1 MNFNYISK
9 RTKLYIFIKWTI
21 LETKRQIICL
31 KGKYFFV
38 LEKRLF
44 HFLVEKAIVIR
55 FFYNFAA
62 LFLIMKDIRLILILL
77 VFVGIGACQ
86 APSRHLL
93 SNDIKC
99 AEDSL
104 REGKTE
110 VVKHMVNQHLEEAN
124 DSDTYYAW
132 LSMLN
137 RVWYAEMKADSM
149 ESTSKRI
156 YQYLSR
162 HQQKRNIVRSQI
174 EAEWYKA
181 RGVYFSALLG
191 RPDSAVVYTQKAL
204 QIAES
209 INYSK
214 DFQLI
219 ALTNLAFFYKQL
231 GQYDKSVDGYMQ
243 AMGLA
248 DSMDNSD
255 ATKPILLLGI
265 SSVYTSMG
273 DYERS
278 NYWWNQTS
286 QLLPDMSKADRFI
299 YYNDRGND
307 YYFQQEYAKARD
319 CFSQAV
325 ALVKGDENKAWDFHT
340 SLTNLGEVYVCLG
353 KADSARII
361 LQKADSFFR
370 KVDLP
375 VLLYYI
381 ETSKIKLEV
390 QEGRTTQALSMMAH
404 TEIADPKIPAAK
416 VQRLKVKEQL
426 MKLTGNYR
434 EAYETHMEMQAI
446 NDSLQS
452 LNTSMQLST
461 RLSEY
466 EHDKLLLE
474 QQHSLDKAR
483 TDKLLAWGLFVLMV
497 LVAIVLA
504 SFFLLYRRREHFNN
518 LKTRQQ
524 IILMR
529 MENTRNRITPH
540 FIYNALNHEVLAQM
554 EGREVDLNSLTQLL
568 RRGVEQAGILQTTL
582 AEELSFVDYY
592 VNIEG
597 RQMGADFQYSRE
609 VADNV
614 DTNAVCLPS
623 MIVQIFAENAIKH
636 GLRPVKAEEGQQ
648 RRLTVRVTR
657 KEQATLVEVI
667 DNGKGLQSQMS
678 NRTMTGS
685 LVVKQTIQLLNDHNI
700 HKITFGIG
708 NWQHEG
714 ESGCRSWI
722 LLPDEYNYT
731 ITKVKF

>member
-1 MNFNYISK
+1 
-9 RTKLYIFIKWTI
+9 
-21 LETKRQIICL
+21 
-31 KGKYFFV
+31 
-38 LEKRLF
+38 
-44 HFLVEKAIVIR
+44 
-55 FFYNFAA
+55 
-62 LFLIMKDIRLILILL
+62 MKDIRLILILL
-77 VFVGIGACQ
+77 ILVGIGACQ
-86 APSRHLL
+86 APSRQRLAA
-93 SNDIKC
+93 DIKY

-104 REGKTE
+104 RVGKTE
-110 VVKHMVNQHLEEAN
+110 AVKRMASQHLVEAN

-132 LSMLN
+132 LTILN
-137 RVWYAEMKADSM
+137 RVWYAEMNADSM
-149 ESTSKRI
+149 ESTSQRI
-156 YQYLSR
+156 YNYLSR
-162 HQQKRNIVRSQI
+162 HQQSPNIVRSQI

-181 RGVYFSALLG
+181 RGVYYSAMLG
-191 RPDSAVVYTQKAL
+191 KPDSAIVYTQKAL
-204 QIAES
+204 QIADS
-209 INYSK
+209 IDSPK
-214 DFQLI
+214 DFRLI
-219 ALTNLAFFYKQL
+219 ALTNLAFYYKQL

-243 AMGLA
+243 AMQLA
-248 DSMDNSD
+248 DSMEDSD
-255 ATKPILLLGI
+255 VTKPILLLGI

-278 NYWWNQTS
+278 EYWWDQTS
-286 QLLPDMSKADRFI
+286 RLLPNMSKSDQFI

-307 YYFQQEYAKARD
+307 YYFQQDYEKARE
-319 CFSQAV
+319 CFVKAAS
-325 ALVKGDENKAWDFHT
+325 LVKDDENKAWDYHT

-353 KADSARII
+353 KTDSARII

-381 ETSKIKLEV
+381 ETSKIKLDV
-390 QEGRTTQALSMMAH
+390 QEGRTAQALNMLAR

-434 EAYETHMEMQAI
+434 EAYETHQQMQAI
-446 NDSLQS
+446 SDSLKS

-474 QQHSLDKAR
+474 QQHSLEKAR
-483 TDKLLAWGLFVLMV
+483 TDRLLAWGLFVLMV

-504 SFFLLYRRREHFNN
+504 SFFLLYRRRQRFNN

-582 AEELSFVDYY
+582 AEELSFINYY

-597 RQMGADFQYSRE
+597 RQMGSDFHYFEE
-609 VADNV
+609 VGDDV
-614 DTNAVCLPS
+614 DTHAVYLPS
-623 MIVQIFAENAIKH
+623 MIVQIFTENAIKH
-636 GLRPVKAEEGQQ
+636 GLRPLKAEKGRQ
-648 RRLTVRVTR
+648 RKLTVRATR
-657 KEQATLVEVI
+657 KEQATMVEVI
-667 DNGKGLQSQMS
+667 DNGKGLQSQNT
-678 NRTMTGS
+678 NRTMTGL
-685 LVVKQTIQLLNDHNI
+685 LVVKQTIQLLNDNNVN
-700 HKITFGIG
+700 KITFGIE
-708 NWQHEG
+708 NYEHEG

-722 LLPDEYNYT
+722 LLPDEYDYI
-731 ITKVKF
+731 ITKQTS